1 MSLEKYNELAR
12 MIKEKIS
19 ANGND
24 IDNLH
29 VYNTICKQVANR
41 APMLQEFSAKHD
53 VIIFVSGKESSNG
66 KMLYS
71 TCKNINPNTFLIS
84 SHKEIDKRW
93 FEGINS
99 IGICGATSTPKWLL
113 EKVYTSIK
121 EITSTN

>member
-1 MSLEKYNELAR
+1 
-12 MIKEKIS
+12 
-19 ANGND
+19 
-24 IDNLH
+24 
-29 VYNTICKQVANR
+29 
-41 APMLQEFSAKHD
+41 
-53 VIIFVSGKESSNG
+53 
-66 KMLYS
+66 
-71 TCKNINPNTFLIS
+71 NTFLIS